1 MTNRL
6 NNMSRS
12 ANDLLGQFNA
22 LDRATETFNPAP
34 ELLQANTQ
42 LDNMAQNVSD
52 VETELD
58 NSTESGKKLLGVL
71 QAAAAAIGGIAAV
84 KKVFDLSDELT
95 NTTARLN
102 MMNDGMQTT
111 EELQQ
116 QIFAAAQRSR
126 AEYSTTADV
135 VASLGQRA
143 GDAFSSNAETIQFA
157 ENLNKL
163 FVIAGAS
170 QQEMAS
176 ASLQLTQALG
186 SGVLRGDEL
195 NSVFE
200 AAPNVIQ
207 TIADYL
213 DVPIGKIRS
222 MAADGEITAD
232 IVKNAMLGATS
243 DINSQF
249 EAMPQTIAQ
258 VWTNIKNQ
266 ALMAFQPILQKINEI
281 VNSDNFQSFMN
292 DIVSGISK
300 VAEVAGT
307 VFQILVDNWSWIEP
321 VLIGVGTAILAVN
334 AAQLIY
340 NTTNEIAAGIE
351 AVKAAHTAL
360 ASGATLAEAAAT
372 RTASGA
378 QAGFN
383 ATLLACPVTWIVAG
397 IGAIVGA
404 LAIFTNV
411 SNQAYGTSFSLAGV
425 LGGTLMTVLAAAG
438 NLMID
443 IANIFIY
450 AFNAIWNV
458 VADFANFFGNVWK
471 NPVGAAWKLWESFFT
486 NVMEGVIHCA
496 DMIDKLIGTN
506 YASQMTAFRDNM
518 IAAVETKY
526 ADELS
531 KNEEVMKKRE
541 LDEGTF
547 SRIDYR
553 QAWDAGSYVG
563 EKAAGNG
570 SDNNAFNYNPED
582 FIFDGSP
589 TGTKDDP
596 IHTEVDND
604 VNIAE
609 EDLQLMRDVA
619 EARYVQ
625 NFVTLTPTVQVSGNT
640 INEKA
645 DIGNICDE
653 IEYRLETEFAAS
665 AEGVYG

>member
-1 MTNRL
+1 
-6 NNMSRS
+6 MSRS

-22 LDRATETFNPAP
+22 LDRATETFNPTP
-34 ELLQANTQ
+34 ELLETNTQ
-42 LDNMAQNVSD
+42 LDNMAQNVSN
-52 VETELD
+52 VGTELD
-58 NSTESGKKLLGVL
+58 NSRESGQKLLGVL
-71 QAAAAAIGGIAAV
+71 QAAAATIGGIAAV

-143 GDAFSSNAETIQFA
+143 VDAFNSNAETIQFA

-213 DVPIGKIRS
+213 DVPIGQIRS

-243 DINSQF
+243 NIDRQF

-258 VWTNIKNQ
+258 VWTKIKNQ
-266 ALMAFQPILQKINEI
+266 ALMALQPILEKINEI
-281 VNSDNFQSFMN
+281 VNSEKLDEFVDGLVNGLGIVADVAATAFQYIVDLGSF
-292 DIVSGISK
+292 ISN
-300 VAEVAGT
+300 
-307 VFQILVDNWSWIEP
+307 NWST
-321 VLIGVGTAILAVN
+321 IGPIVTTVAAAFVVYKLGVEGARKAQELFNLAVKN
-334 AAQLIY
+334 CDFA
-340 NTTNEIAAGIE
+340 
-351 AVKAAHTAL
+351 
-360 ASGATLAEAAAT
+360 
-372 RTASGA
+372 
-378 QAGFN
+378 F
-383 ATLLACPVTWIVAG
+383 
-397 IGAIVGA
+397 
-404 LAIFTNV
+404 FT
-411 SNQAYGTSFSLAGV
+411 AGV
-425 LGGTLMTVLAAAG
+425 AAMAAVISAYTDKVNENYNLTLSKGGMIAGAVMVTLAAAG
-438 NLMID
+438 NLVID

-458 VADFANFFGNVWK
+458 VADVANFFGNVWK

-506 YASQMTAFRDNM
+506 YASQLTAFRDNM

-531 KNEEVMKKRE
+531 KNEEVIKKRE
-541 LDEGTF
+541 LDEGTL

-553 QAWDAGSYVG
+553 QAFDAGY
-563 EKAAGNG
+563 EIGNNLFGDG
-570 SDNNAFNYNPED
+570 SNDNNFNQDDKNNFNPED
-582 FIFDGSP
+582 YIFDGSP

-653 IEYRLETEFAAS
+653 IEYRLEAEFAAS
-665 AEGVYG
+665 AEGYYG